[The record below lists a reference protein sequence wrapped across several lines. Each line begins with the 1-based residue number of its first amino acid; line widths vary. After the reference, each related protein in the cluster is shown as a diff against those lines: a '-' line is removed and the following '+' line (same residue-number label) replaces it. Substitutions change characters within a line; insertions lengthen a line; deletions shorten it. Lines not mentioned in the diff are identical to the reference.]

1 MCCLKKFFFDAF
13 LSETRFYPKNNQLG
27 VLSFGEEPA
36 SACPGSNSGESCAL

>member
-1 MCCLKKFFFDAF
+1 MCCLKKFV
-13 LSETRFYPKNNQLG
+13 LTRFYLRRVFYPKNNQLG